1 MKNICKYVLL
11 LLIIISLTACKKE
24 TKEETNIQK
33 REVSYKGTHT
43 LTCTGTSKEKKT
55 KTTMNSTITYDYD
68 NSFGEPVL
76 LSDYDRFQR
85 NFYYYKAY
93 YLRQTHEFILATM
106 IRVNCEVY
114 IIVFNSDLSIK
125 NFRLINPDLSCYN
138 LNVFSVFFNDGYYRL
153 AVDEK
158 YNDPRII
165 IYKVTDFRN

>member
-68 NSFGEPVL
+68 KKELIEGTIEVKLQFQKKLTDEDKSNLKDLSFCS
-76 LSDYDRFQR
+76 SD
-85 NFYYYKAY
+85 
-93 YLRQTHEFILATM
+93 M
-106 IRVNCEVY
+106 M
-114 IIVFNSDLSIK
+114 SDLSAFGECKTEIK
-125 NFRLINPDLSCYN
+125 EKELTSVLIIKKDL
-138 LNVFSVFFNDGYYRL
+138 LPVGYSL
-153 AVDEK
+153 EK
-158 YNDPRII
+158 MKEDLEKTQNMVSTCTI
-165 IYKVTDFRN
+165 K